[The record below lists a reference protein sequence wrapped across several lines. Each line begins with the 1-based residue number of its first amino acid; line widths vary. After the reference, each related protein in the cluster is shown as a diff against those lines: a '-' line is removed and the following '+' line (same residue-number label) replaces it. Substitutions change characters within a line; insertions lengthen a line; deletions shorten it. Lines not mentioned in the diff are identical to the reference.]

1 MKTQYKLCLIEA
13 AYQTNLPEGWH
24 VILNR
29 MSGKLT
35 AKLNCI
41 IQKNDAKW
49 SQAENQNALPELKIR
64 LHEEICMMG
73 RRPDRTRRE
82 HESSSVKMIANIHTM
97 LDRGKML
104 PDAHN
109 GLAFHY
115 ASNDGR
121 RLVLTAHAF
130 PSAYDGS
137 PLPVQASVVH

>member
-29 MSGKLT
+29 VSGKLT

-73 RRPDRTRRE
+73 PGGYLNFLHSWPGHHAAFGMMTYMP
-82 HESSSVKMIANIHTM
+82 S
-97 LDRGKML
+97 
-104 PDAHN
+104 P
-109 GLAFHY
+109 GLCRMHVFAG
-115 ASNDGR
+115 A
-121 RLVLTAHAF
+121 
-130 PSAYDGS
+130 
-137 PLPVQASVVH
+137 